1 MAYLRVLGGLS
12 IEADADTALTGRAA
26 QRRRLAILALLASA
40 PSRCL
45 SRDKLIGYLWP
56 EQDEEQA
63 RHRLSVAV
71 YDLRKALGE
80 KALLTHGE
88 DLCLDSGIVRSDLAA
103 FEEALERQSYD
114 RATELYAGPFL
125 DGVYLSDAP
134 EFERWVEEVRDFCA
148 RKYRQALE
156 DLAQQR
162 GDLGDLAGA
171 IEAWRRVSAAD
182 AYNSRIA
189 LRLMQVLHAAGNRA
203 AALQH
208 AQDHTELLQREFGA
222 EPDPEI
228 AAFAERLRAEP
239 AAVAGQGD
247 RAPAAGEIG
256 TTQPTD
262 TSDARQVPREGPVG
276 QAADRVHAQTA
287 PTATRRWPRRTAAAV
302 AVVVVVAAAIG
313 IMMSR
318 AERRPGPSI
327 AVLPFHNMSPDGAG
341 EYISDGL
348 TEEIINALS
357 KLDGLNVSARTS
369 AFAFKGKE
377 SDVREVARQ
386 LDVETVLEGSVRSDG
401 GYLVVTA
408 QLINAETGY
417 QLWSDRY
424 ERQLKDVFTVQE
436 GISQAV
442 VKALR
447 PRLLRQ
453 TNDPLVQHS
462 TRDFEAYLL
471 YLRGRHHW
479 YQRTPEGFENAI
491 LYLDSAIARDPEYA
505 MAYAGRSDAYSLLG
519 AYEYGLAP
527 PADAFPKARA
537 DAETALR
544 LDPDLADAHAALANI
559 MFWYEWN
566 WERAERE
573 YRQAIQLNPG
583 CVSAHHWLSLLL
595 IATGREQEAFAAIKH
610 AQELNPPSLV
620 MTTALGRHFY
630 FTRAYDRAIR
640 EYRRALERDST
651 FVTARQGLG
660 LALLETGKPEQAIA
674 EYETALNLGAP
685 QPLTWAL
692 LGNAYGRSGNRA
704 EALTILQRLREETE
718 DRHIPAEYL
727 SLVHLGLG
735 DSEEALNAFDRAYAD
750 RSGAL
755 VFLSV
760 YPIVD
765 PLRSHPRFQALLQKL
780 ELP

>member
-1 MAYLRVLGGLS
+1 LARAPGL
-12 IEADADTALTGRAA
+12 
-26 QRRRLAILALLASA
+26 
-40 PSRCL
+40 CL
-45 SRDKLIGYLWP
+45 SRDKLIGYLWA

-80 KALLTHGE
+80 KALVSHGE
-88 DLCLDSGIVRSDLAA
+88 DLCLDPEVVHTDLAA
-103 FEEALERQSYD
+103 FEEALERQDYD
-114 RATELYAGPFL
+114 RAIGLYAGPFL

-134 EFERWVEEVRDFCA
+134 EFERWVEEVREFCA
-148 RKYRQALE
+148 RSYRQALE
-156 DLAQQR
+156 DLAMQR
-162 GDLGDLAGA
+162 EDSGDLAGA
-171 IEAWRRVSAAD
+171 IEAWRRVAAAD

-189 LRLMQVLHAAGNRA
+189 LRFMQVLQAAGNRA

-208 AQDHTELLQREFGA
+208 AQDHARLLQQEFGA

-228 AAFAERLRAEP
+228 AEFAERLRAEP
-239 AAVAGQGD
+239 AAVAGQAD
-247 RAPAAGEIG
+247 RALDAASETGA
-256 TTQPTD
+256 TQATD
-262 TSDARQVPREGPVG
+262 ESDARQVPHEGPAR
-276 QAADRVHAQTA
+276 QFEERAQIRTT
-287 PTATRRWPRRTAAAV
+287 PKTTRRWSQRRTAAV
-302 AVVVVVAAAIG
+302 AVVAVVAAAIG
-313 IMMSR
+313 IMLSR
-318 AERRPGPSI
+318 TERRPGPSI
-327 AVLPFHNMSPDGAG
+327 AVLPFHNMSPDGTG

-436 GISQAV
+436 GIAQAV
-442 VKALR
+442 VNALR

-453 TNDPLVQHS
+453 SSDPLVKHS

-471 YLRGRHHW
+471 YLHGRHHW

-505 MAYAGRSDAYSLLG
+505 MAYAGRSDVYSLLG

-537 DAETALR
+537 DAEAALR

-559 MFWYEWN
+559 MFWYDWD
-566 WERAERE
+566 WESAERE

-595 IATGREQEAFAAIKH
+595 IATGREEEAFAAIKH

-620 MTTALGRHFY
+620 MTSALGRHFY
-630 FTRAYDRAIR
+630 FTRAYDRAVQ

-651 FVTARQGLG
+651 FVTARLGLG
-660 LALLETGKPEQAIA
+660 LALLETGKPGEAIA
-674 EYETALNLGAP
+674 EYETALELGAP
-685 QPLTWAL
+685 QPLTLAL

-704 EALTILQRLREETE
+704 EALTILQRLREESE
-718 DRHIPAEYL
+718 HRHIPAEYPA
-727 SLVHLGLG
+727 LVHLGLG
-735 DSEEALNAFDRAYAD
+735 DGDAALNGFYRAYAD

>member
-12 IEADADTALTGRAA
+12 IEADADRATTGRAA
-26 QRRRLAILALLASA
+26 QRRRLAILALLARA
-40 PSRCL
+40 PSLCL
-45 SRDKLIGYLWP
+45 SRDKLIGYLWA
-56 EQDEEQA
+56 EQSEDQA

-80 KALLTHGE
+80 NALVSHGE
-88 DLCLDSGIVRSDLAA
+88 DLCLDSEVVHSDLAA
-103 FEEALERQSYD
+103 FEEALERRDYE
-114 RATELYAGPFL
+114 RAIELYAGPFL

-134 EFERWVEEVRDFCA
+134 EFERWAEEARGFCA

-156 DLAQQR
+156 DLAEQR
-162 GDLGDLAGA
+162 ENSGDLAGA
-171 IEAWRRVSAAD
+171 IEAWRRVAAAD

-208 AQDHTELLQREFGA
+208 AQEHAELLQREFGA

-228 AAFAERLRAEP
+228 AEFAERLRAEP
-239 AAVAGQGD
+239 AAVDGQGGRT
-247 RAPAAGEIG
+247 RAASGIG

-262 TSDARQVPREGPVG
+262 ESDARQPPREGPVR
-276 QAADRVHAQTA
+276 QAADRVQAST
-287 PTATRRWPRRTAAAV
+287 PPKATRRWPRRTTAAV
-302 AVVVVVAAAIG
+302 AAIAVVAAAIG

-327 AVLPFHNMSPDGAG
+327 AVLPFHNMSPDGTG
-341 EYISDGL
+341 EHISDGL

-369 AFAFKGKE
+369 AFAYKGKE
-377 SDVREVARQ
+377 ADVRDVARQ

-436 GISQAV
+436 GIAQAV
-442 VKALR
+442 VNALR

-453 TNDPLVQHS
+453 SSDPLVQHS

-471 YLRGRHHW
+471 YLQGRHHW
-479 YQRTPEGFENAI
+479 YQRTPEAFENAI

-505 MAYAGRSDAYSLLG
+505 MAYAGRSDVYSLLG

-537 DAETALR
+537 DAEAALR
-544 LDPDLADAHAALANI
+544 LDPDLADAHAAIANI
-559 MFWYEWN
+559 MFWYDWN
-566 WERAERE
+566 WESAERE
-573 YRQAIQLNPG
+573 YRHAIQLNPG
-583 CVSAHHWLSLLL
+583 CVPAHHWLSLLL
-595 IATGREQEAFAAIKH
+595 IVTGREQEAFAAIMR

-620 MTTALGRHFY
+620 MTSALGRHFY
-630 FTRAYDRAIR
+630 FTRAYDRAIQ

-660 LALLETGKPEQAIA
+660 LALLEMGKPEEAIA
-674 EYETALNLGAP
+674 EYETALALGAP

-692 LGNAYGRSGNRA
+692 LGNAYGRSGNEA
-704 EALTILQRLREETE
+704 EATTILQRLREESE
-718 DRHIPAEYL
+718 HRHIPAEYPAL
-727 SLVHLGLG
+727 IHLGLG
-735 DSEEALNAFDRAYAD
+735 DSDAALSGFERAYAE

-765 PLRSHPRFQALLQKL
+765 PLRSHPSFQALLQKL